1 MLKTEKYKL
10 EQGLTIDE
18 ENNAAANAKLYK
30 NQGRKKSIEVGTDDL
45 YSDGEDDQE
54 SDYYGTDS
62 DNDDDYKHKGG
73 RSPRSPSAD
82 SDDGDAVTDYVAPLG
97 SGRKKPPKGRNL
109 KKAKSKFNVGSG
121 GGGRSRKKRYKPKKR
136 RSRKKLPKVD
146 SGSHTDDD
154 DSY

>member
-1 MLKTEKYKL
+1 M
-10 EQGLTIDE
+10 
-18 ENNAAANAKLYK
+18 YK
-30 NQGRKKSIEVGTDDL
+30 NKKRKDSHLEIGTDDL

-54 SDYYGTDS
+54 SDYYGSDTD
-62 DNDDDYKHKGG
+62 DNDDDYKRTGG
-73 RSPRSPSAD
+73 RSPQSPSED

-97 SGRKKPPKGRNL
+97 SGRKKPPKGRKL
-109 KKAKSKFNVGSG
+109 KKAQSKFNVGSG